1 MLCRLECACGGEF
14 VRDSRGVTVLVYRR
28 FPLLLLRVGRCGMLA
43 RGGAPAGQ
51 CGGGAGGR
59 AAQSESHTLPSLPTK
74 TTPTD
79 IRANPKVEGQ
89 YNGHTTELYF
99 CLFVASY
106 GRRTG
111 TASPPSSPAG
121 GVAWHPQ
128 LRCITTCW
136 SGEFLGGCIALQL
149 C

>member
-79 IRANPKVEGQ
+79 ILRANEGRRTTI
-89 YNGHTTELYF
+89 NGHTTELYF

-106 GRRTG
+106 GRQTG
-111 TASPPSSPAG
+111 TARGPLCRLP
-121 GVAWHPQ
+121 
-128 LRCITTCW
+128 
-136 SGEFLGGCIALQL
+136 GEQRRGTHS
-149 C
+149 